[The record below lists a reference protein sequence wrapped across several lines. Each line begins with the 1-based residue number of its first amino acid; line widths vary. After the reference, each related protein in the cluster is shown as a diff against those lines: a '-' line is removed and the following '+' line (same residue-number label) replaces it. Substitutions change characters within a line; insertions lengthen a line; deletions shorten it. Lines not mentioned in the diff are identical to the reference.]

1 MDQTFDL
8 SALGG
13 PEFQAFA
20 TGFPIVLAHV
30 GVTLLML
37 MLGATLYALLTP
49 WKEISLIRNGNSAAA
64 VAFGGVLAGLAI
76 PLAASLSASSSTME
90 IVIWGAATVVMQLL
104 AFRLTDMIL
113 AGLPD
118 RIREG
123 EISAAVLLVSAKL
136 AVALVL
142 AAAVTV

>member
-1 MDQTFDL
+1 MTWSMPRPVL
-8 SALGG
+8 
-13 PEFQAFA
+13 QAVA
-20 TGFPIVLAHV
+20 TGFPSLLAQV

-37 MLGATLYALLTP
+37 LAGAVLYAVLTP

-76 PLAASLSASSSTME
+76 PLAASLSASNSTIE
-90 IVIWGAATVVMQLL
+90 IVVWGAATVLMQLL

-113 AGLPD
+113 AGLPE

-136 AVALVL
+136 AVALIL

>member
-1 MDQTFDL
+1 MDQSQLL
-8 SALGG
+8 SLFNSAEL
-13 PEFQAFA
+13 QAFV
-20 TGFPIVLAHV
+20 TGFPVLMAHV
-30 GVTLLML
+30 GVTVVML
-37 MLGATLYALLTP
+37 MLGATLYAILTP

-76 PLAASLSASSSTME
+76 PLAASLSASNSIIE
-90 IVIWGAATVVMQLL
+90 IVVWGMATVIVQLL

-118 RIREG
+118 RIRDG

-136 AVALVL
+136 AVALIL

>member
-1 MDQTFDL
+1 MDQTQL
-8 SALGG
+8 VSILNA
-13 PEFQAFA
+13 PELQAFI
-20 TGFPIVLAHV
+20 TGFPILLTHV
-30 GVTLLML
+30 GVTVVML
-37 MLGATLYALLTP
+37 MLGATIYAVMTP
-49 WKEISLIRNGNSAAA
+49 WREIALIRDGNAAAA
-64 VAFGGVLAGLAI
+64 VAFGGILIGLAI
-76 PLAASLSASSSTME
+76 PLAASLSASHSTIE
-90 IVIWGAATVVMQLL
+90 IMVWGLATILVQLL

>member
-1 MDQTFDL
+1 MDQSQLL
-8 SALGG
+8 SLFNSAEL
-13 PEFQAFA
+13 QAFV
-20 TGFPIVLAHV
+20 TGFPVLMAHV
-30 GVTLLML
+30 GVTVVML
-37 MLGATLYALLTP
+37 MLGATLYAILTP

-76 PLAASLSASSSTME
+76 PLAASLSASSSIIE
-90 IVIWGAATVVMQLL
+90 IVVWGMATVIVQLL

-118 RIREG
+118 RIRDG

-136 AVALVL
+136 AVALIL

>member
-1 MDQTFDL
+1 MDQTL
-8 SALGG
+8 ALTALGG
-13 PEFQAFA
+13 PELQAFA
-20 TGFPIVLAHV
+20 TGFPILLAHV

-37 MLGATLYALLTP
+37 MAGAVLYAVLTP

-64 VAFGGVLAGLAI
+64 VAFGGLLVGLAI
-76 PLAASLSASSSTME
+76 PLAASLSASNSTIE
-90 IVIWGAATVVMQLL
+90 IVVWGAATVLMQLL

-113 AGLPD
+113 AGLPE

-136 AVALVL
+136 AVALIL

>member
-1 MDQTFDL
+1 MDQSQLL
-8 SALGG
+8 SLFNSV
-13 PEFQAFA
+13 ELQAFV
-20 TGFPIVLAHV
+20 TGFPVLMAHV
-30 GVTLLML
+30 GVTVVML
-37 MLGATLYALLTP
+37 MLGATLYAILTP

-76 PLAASLSASSSTME
+76 PLAASLSASNSIIE
-90 IVIWGAATVVMQLL
+90 IVVWGMATVIVQLL

-118 RIREG
+118 RIRDG

-136 AVALVL
+136 AVALIL